1 MVKVAVWTWVDGKV
15 LVTPVR
21 RAKEE
26 RIRQLVNGIHHK
38 HPIISRTW
46 LHGVGRYIH
55 PNGLWFA
62 ERPQKARL
70 GKDAKARAGVD
81 YGGIQF
87 HGHRQSSQTRV
98 YEITTQKLP
107 GRLVV
112 GAKLRWE

>member
-70 GKDAKARAGVD
+70 GKDAKARTGVD
-81 YGGIQF
+81 CGCIQF
-87 HGHRQSSQTRV
+87 HGHRPSSQARV
-98 YEITTQKLP
+98 YEL
-107 GRLVV
+107 RLRSRRRPQ
-112 GAKLRWE
+112 AAPPEEA

>member
-1 MVKVAVWTWVDGKV
+1 MALGGTFTRMVSGSLNAPRKRGW
-15 LVTPVR
+15 
-21 RAKEE
+21 
-26 RIRQLVNGIHHK
+26 
-38 HPIISRTW
+38 
-46 LHGVGRYIH
+46 
-55 PNGLWFA
+55 
-62 ERPQKARL
+62 

-112 GAKLRWE
+112 RAKLRWEYKACACHTDRNRGMPNLIHTWRN